1 MKFQGGTSCWSRYVL
16 ARNAPLVVAAVR
28 DTCAVAGLACIEED
42 GAAAVDA
49 DAVAG
54 AVSAVAT
61 VAQAAA
67 GERRDDK
74 DGHDPKDRRRVD

>member
-28 DTCAVAGLACIEED
+28 DTCAVAGLACVEED

-49 DAVAG
+49 DAG

-67 GERRDDK
+67 RERRDDK
-74 DGHDPKDRRRVD
+74 DGHDPKDRRRAD